1 MKEDL
6 ESRLNAIDTGH
17 AKHSSMFSE
26 EARLWGR
33 GKTVDPHESDFE
45 LVSAK
50 GDMSCSFLQPPSF
63 TITSTAWAKEGFKS
77 WNRQET
83 ANRGHE
89 CAVVVVN
96 RGHKREKSWEYF
108 IFGALCPSKS
118 GLMNKHIVKHI
129 VGSVMVS
136 VQVSHR

>member
-1 MKEDL
+1 MLRQHQRVRSQDLDMGRGSLVYHGFVLFARMKEDL

-50 GDMSCSFLQPPSF
+50 GGMSCSFLQPPSF
-63 TITSTAWAKEGFKS
+63 TNTSTAWAK
-77 WNRQET
+77 
-83 ANRGHE
+83 
-89 CAVVVVN
+89 
-96 RGHKREKSWEYF
+96 
-108 IFGALCPSKS
+108 
-118 GLMNKHIVKHI
+118 
-129 VGSVMVS
+129 
-136 VQVSHR
+136 